1 MRNNY
6 EYVDSDYCYTDPKAG
21 VLRNSAGITDPNDLL
36 FFESAAV
43 TERLKE
49 LELQPVVIRN
59 AQTLLDI
66 HRYLFQDV
74 YEWAGKKRTVEISK
88 GGRQF
93 FPINR
98 FDTAL
103 SYIDKLVAEY
113 RSIDKNDK
121 KKIAKKLAEI
131 LDNVNYLHPFR
142 EGNGRT
148 QREFLRTLAIE
159 KGYILNL
166 NPPDNVDV
174 YERYMSGTIEG
185 DVGKLAELIGESSE
199 KINECKR
206 FLSINYKNGYL

>member
-1 MRNNY
+1 MRDNY
-6 EYVDSDYCYTDPKAG
+6 QYVDPDYAYTDPKTG
-21 VLRNSAGITDPNDLL
+21 LLRNKENIDNNQLL
-36 FFESAAV
+36 IVFESLKCS
-43 TERLKE
+43 ERLEE
-49 LELQPVVIRN
+49 LAKTPVVIKDS
-59 AQTLLDI
+59 TSLFFI
-66 HRYLFQDV
+66 HKYIFQDV

-93 FPINR
+93 FPISH

-103 SYIDKLVAEY
+103 SYIDRLIAEY
-113 RSIDKNDK
+113 RNVDKNDK
-121 KKIAKKLAEI
+121 KKIAQKLAEI

-166 NPPDNVDV
+166 NPPDNADV

-185 DVGKLAELIGESSE
+185 DADKLAVLIGELLE
-199 KINECKR
+199 RIDE
-206 FLSINYKNGYL
+206 

>member
-6 EYVDSDYCYTDPKAG
+6 EYVDPDYHYTDPKTG
-21 VLRNSAGITDPNDLL
+21 VLRNLAGVTDPDDLL
-36 FFESAAV
+36 FLESAAV
-43 TERLKE
+43 TKRLKA
-49 LELQPVVIRN
+49 LESQPIVIRN
-59 AQTLLDI
+59 SETLLDI
-66 HRYLFQDV
+66 HRHIFQDV

-93 FPINR
+93 FPISH
-98 FDTAL
+98 FDTAF
-103 SYIDKLVAEY
+103 SYVDKLVEEY

-121 KKIAKKLAEI
+121 KKNAQKLAEI

-166 NPPDNVDV
+166 NPPDNTDI
-174 YERYMSGTIEG
+174 YERYMSGTIDG
-185 DVGKLAELIGESSE
+185 DVDKLAVLIEELLEI
-199 KINECKR
+199 INE
-206 FLSINYKNGYL
+206 

>member
-6 EYVDSDYCYTDPKAG
+6 EYVDPDYSYTDPKTRALRNLAG
-21 VLRNSAGITDPNDLL
+21 VTEPDDLL

-49 LELQPVVIRN
+49 LELQPIVIRN
-59 AQTLLDI
+59 AETLLDI

-93 FPINR
+93 FPISR
-98 FDTAL
+98 FDTAF
-103 SYIDKLVAEY
+103 SYIDRLIAEY
-113 RSIDKNDK
+113 RSLDKNDK
-121 KKIAKKLAEI
+121 KKIAQKLADI

-166 NPPDNVDV
+166 NPPDNADV

-185 DVGKLAELIGESSE
+185 DVGKLAVLIGELLE
-199 KINECKR
+199 
-206 FLSINYKNGYL
+206 

>member
-1 MRNNY
+1 VRDNY
-6 EYVDSDYCYTDPKAG
+6 QYVDPDYTYTDPKTG
-21 VLRNSAGITDPNDLL
+21 LLRNKENIDNNQLL
-36 FFESAAV
+36 LVFESLKCS
-43 TERLKE
+43 ERLEE
-49 LELQPVVIRN
+49 LTKTPIAIKGSTSLFVIHKY
-59 AQTLLDI
+59 I
-66 HRYLFQDV
+66 FQDV

-93 FPINR
+93 FPISR

-113 RSIDKNDK
+113 RSIDRNDK
-121 KKIAKKLAEI
+121 KKNAQKLAEI

-148 QREFLRTLAIE
+148 QREFLRTLAVE

-166 NPPDNVDV
+166 NPPDNADV

-185 DVGKLAELIGESSE
+185 DVDKLAELIEE
-199 KINECKR
+199 LLERINE
-206 FLSINYKNGYL
+206 